1 MSAFVFGIVLF
12 AAFLHAVWNAIVKG
26 ADNTILTT
34 VLVTAFATLI
44 AAVVLPFCVQP
55 ARESWLFIAVS
66 VLLQVIY
73 FTLLGYIYKISE
85 MSLTYPLMRG
95 TAPLLA
101 ALLGILT
108 INETLTLSTWIGVF
122 FICGGILSMV
132 LEQWKFSSKVIG
144 LAFLNALV
152 IAGYTL
158 VDGIGVRL
166 SDAPAAYTLWIMVL
180 QGMILAGWR
189 LMLDPLDFIGYARRY
204 WRLGMIGGLGMMTS
218 YGVALWAMTFSPVVM
233 VAALR
238 ETSILFAMMISA
250 LFLHEKIGTTKLVGS
265 CLIVTGVIVLRLA
278 S

>member
-12 AAFLHAVWNAIVKG
+12 AALLHAVWNAIVKS
-26 ADNTILTT
+26 ADNTVLTT
-34 VLVTAFATLI
+34 ALVTAFAALI
-44 AAVVLPFCVQP
+44 AAAVLPFCVQP
-55 ARESWLFIAVS
+55 ARESWHFIMIS
-66 VLLQVIY
+66 VCLQVIY
-73 FTLLGYIYKISE
+73 FTLIGYIYRFSE

-101 ALLGILT
+101 ALLGIVTL
-108 INETLTLSTWIGVF
+108 NETLTLQTWIGVF

-144 LAFLNALV
+144 LAFLNASV

-158 VDGIGVRL
+158 VDGMGVRL
-166 SDAPAAYTLWIMVL
+166 SDAPVAYTLWIMLLKGVV
-180 QGMILAGWR
+180 LAGWR
-189 LMLDPLDFIGYARRY
+189 FILDPAVFIGYTRRY
-204 WRLGMIGGLGMMTS
+204 WHFGLIGGTGMMTS

-238 ETSILFAMMISA
+238 ETSVLFALMISA
-250 LFLHEKIGTTKLVGS
+250 LFLKEKIGTIKLVSS
-265 CLIVTGVIVLRLA
+265 CLIVAGVIMLRLA